1 MTFIEQ
7 CFSYIEGKYS
17 FQKHI
22 NGIKMSQQYVTV
34 EIIYVN
40 NNNKYT
46 IEYMRFVY
54 VVINLSVIVFQIISK
69 SKQRTYL

>member
-1 MTFIEQ
+1 
-7 CFSYIEGKYS
+7 
-17 FQKHI
+17 
-22 NGIKMSQQYVTV
+22 MSQQYVTV

-54 VVINLSVIVFQIISK
+54 VVINLSVIVFQIISI